1 MVLFSYRQNQSVR
14 LRPDRPP
21 QSCHLLDKTAQ
32 IGTSRLCRKSG
43 KFLRKKTLLSSSV
56 RLSPIH
62 WRTARRSDEVMYPV
76 HCLSKTYNNILRK
89 CEQYHGQSLLLH
101 DNYGKPGGREA
112 ELTRKASRSSFSSSS
127 GFDASRAPMLD
138 IMSTNSSK
146 ENIPSPK
153 SRLLVWYTSGELNL
167 HPDSATYG
175 WTVSV
180 TNYRI
185 YHLSRCHGAFAAVHL
200 PTGTARDSASRYP
213 VPVLWSNHLRLYRI
227 CGKLLSVLRNEIM
240 VMLTI

>member
-1 MVLFSYRQNQSVR
+1 MNLHRQIIVTTSGSLSSKDPLICFCPTKQFCIKIYSILVIMVLFSYRQNQSVR

-153 SRLLVWYTSGELNL
+153 SRLLV
-167 HPDSATYG
+167 
-175 WTVSV
+175 
-180 TNYRI
+180 
-185 YHLSRCHGAFAAVHL
+185 
-200 PTGTARDSASRYP
+200 
-213 VPVLWSNHLRLYRI
+213 
-227 CGKLLSVLRNEIM
+227 
-240 VMLTI
+240 